1 MSNGAVLTGGDA
13 TNFFWHSFFSVVVR
27 AQLRGVATI
36 QSWVQVYLGAET
48 ERRIYELKGVGTEK
62 QMAKA
67 HTSYSKKSHRRCAMR
82 AQQQLLWNE
91 GQ

>member
-1 MSNGAVLTGGDA
+1 MLQT
-13 TNFFWHSFFSVVVR
+13 FFGIHFSLCVVVVG

-67 HTSYSKKSHRRCAMR
+67 HTSCSKSSHRRR
-82 AQQQLLWNE
+82 RRRRTVR
-91 GQ
+91 